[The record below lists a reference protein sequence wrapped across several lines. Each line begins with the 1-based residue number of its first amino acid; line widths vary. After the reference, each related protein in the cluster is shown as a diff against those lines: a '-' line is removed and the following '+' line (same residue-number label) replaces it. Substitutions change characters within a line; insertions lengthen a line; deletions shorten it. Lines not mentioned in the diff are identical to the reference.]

1 MLPDAHRPAHLGD
14 PIRAILPARWR
25 PTAMIVDMHA
35 HILTEEMI
43 RLMQGV
49 SKTYAPVLSTTDTP
63 YPSGLTTSS
72 QGFALTFP
80 SRNSRTTWPE
90 GGHNVD
96 LRLEDMARTGVD
108 VQAISPFVGT
118 FLYEIPAEVNVE
130 FCKLYNEQF
139 ADLKKAHPGKFAP
152 LATVPLQD
160 GQAAADELERA
171 VNQLGLHGV
180 ATSTSLADSNL
191 DDERLE
197 PFYAKLN
204 ELRVPWFIHPSFTP
218 IASRA
223 PKYYLTNF
231 IGNPLETTIA
241 VATLIFG
248 GVMERYPN
256 IRCWTPHA
264 GGFVPYQFGRL
275 NHGYQWRDEPRGA
288 IAKPPGE
295 YLDAFLFDIIA
306 HSRPALDYLVQTFG
320 AEQVYLG
327 TDYPFDMGLA
337 DPIGTVEAIET
348 TDEAGK
354 AKISEGNARAALRI

>member
-1 MLPDAHRPAHLGD
+1 
-14 PIRAILPARWR
+14 
-25 PTAMIVDMHA
+25 MIVDMHA

-49 SKTYAPVLSTTDTP
+49 SKTYAPFLTTTDTP

-72 QGFALTFP
+72 QGFTLTFP
-80 SRNSRTTWPE
+80 SRPSTTTWPE

-96 LRLEDMARTGVD
+96 LRLGDMARTGVD
-108 VQAISPFVGT
+108 LQAISPFVGT
-118 FLYEIPAEVNVE
+118 FLYEIPTEVNVE
-130 FCKLYNEQF
+130 FCKIYNEEF
-139 ADLKKAHPGKFAP
+139 ARLKKEHPGKFAP
-152 LATVPLQD
+152 LAAVPLHD

-171 VNQLGLHGV
+171 VKELGLHGV
-180 ATSTSLADSNL
+180 ATSTSLHDANL
-191 DDERLE
+191 DDPRLE

-204 ELRVPWFIHPSFTP
+204 ELQVPWFIHPSFNPVAT
-218 IASRA
+218 RA
-223 PKYYLTNF
+223 PKYYLNNF

-248 GVMERYPN
+248 GVIARYPN

-275 NHGYQWRDEPRGA
+275 DHGYQWRPEPKGN
-288 IAKPPGE
+288 ITKPPSE
-295 YLDAFLFDIIA
+295 YLSAFLFDIIA
-306 HSRPALDYLVQTFG
+306 HSRPALNYLVQTFG

-327 TDYPFDMGLA
+327 TDYPFDMGLPDA
-337 DPIGTVEAIET
+337 VGAVQAIET

-354 AKISEGNARAALRI
+354 SLISEGNARAALGL